1 MTLLWPQGVP
11 VGIFTASVGV
21 CVEQRRPSHYR
32 PDLTGSA
39 PSVGHAEVV
48 TLQFI
53 NTLTLTCLLL
63 RQLTNIG

>member
-1 MTLLWPQGVP
+1 MTLLWPQDVP

-21 CVEQRRPSHYR
+21 SVEQRRPSHYR
-32 PDLTGSA
+32 PDLTGSV

-53 NTLTLTCLLL
+53 NTLTH
-63 RQLTNIG
+63 